1 MVDFTSEE
9 RTEEI
14 IEILKKE
21 NIVPVCNETI
31 LKCVQEAQS
40 ENEKEITET
49 KATFEVIVAA
59 GKKKRGDKN
68 GNYTIKKK
76 KKNEVI
82 RTEIIRL
89 KTHRNLNRRKGG
101 L

>member
-1 MVDFTSEE
+1 MISMVDFTPEE

-59 GKKKRGDKN
+59 GKK
-68 GNYTIKKK
+68 
-76 KKNEVI
+76 NEVI

-89 KTHRNLNRRKGG
+89 KTHRNLNRRKGR

>member
-1 MVDFTSEE
+1 MVDFTPEE

-40 ENEKEITET
+40 ENEK
-49 KATFEVIVAA
+49 
-59 GKKKRGDKN
+59 
-68 GNYTIKKK
+68 
-76 KKNEVI
+76 
-82 RTEIIRL
+82 RL
-89 KTHRNLNRRKGG
+89 QRRKPH
-101 L
+101 LR